1 MTDDRGERPDRERLE
16 RDFFPE
22 AEEILD
28 GLGAG
33 IRDLETSLASG
44 RAGPERINALFR
56 LAHSLKGLAGM
67 AGLQPLSDLT
77 HDLEDLLDGLR
88 LGRIGLGP
96 AAIALMQEAVDALFR
111 MARELAASGA
121 ASLDVAPLRQ
131 RLCGLEALPPP
142 AAAPGLTLDP
152 GLRAALTEYEEHRL
166 LENMRGGRSIFL
178 VRLSLDPGG
187 FDRGLH
193 RVLEILGG
201 RGEVIST
208 GPDAAGGPGDGM
220 RFILLL
226 ASEAPEAALA
236 ESLREF
242 TATIEAV
249 RSPEGPLEDAAG
261 GGAADATVEELKG
274 FSTSLRVP
282 VARLDEVLVQV
293 GDLSIALAALEGAAA
308 RAHDSHPGDREVR
321 EIDRQVRALLPRLR
335 VLQRSTVGTRLAPL
349 ERIFGRL
356 GPMVGRMAR
365 EAGKEVALHALGGET
380 EIDKALM
387 DGLAS
392 PLVQLLRNA
401 LGHGIEPPD
410 ERERAGK
417 PRRGRLVLS
426 AFRKANSVVVDVID
440 DGRGISTA
448 AVRASAEA
456 AGLVAPG
463 RALSDVEAWEM
474 IFAPGFSTASRVSQV
489 AGRGVGLDL
498 VRRSIRRLK
507 GAIEARSVAGRGATF
522 TLTLPITLALVQA
535 LIVRA
540 CGQRFAIPVASV
552 RENLRLEA
560 SRLRREGRREM
571 YDHPL
576 GSLPL
581 VRLEAL
587 IPGAPEAPPG
597 GQRFAV
603 VAGSPGR
610 HVGIVIDG
618 FVGQQEVVIK
628 PVGRRLR
635 DLPGLAGATDLGDAT
650 AVLVL
655 DPEALAGEE
664 KGERAAV

>member
-1 MTDDRGERPDRERLE
+1 MSDDRGDRPDRERLE

-33 IRDLETSLASG
+33 IRDLETALASG
-44 RAGPERINALFR
+44 RASPEPIDALFR

-67 AGLQPLSDLT
+67 AGLQPLSELT

-96 AAIALMQEAVDALFR
+96 AAIGLMQEAVDALFR
-111 MARELAASGA
+111 MARELADTSATG
-121 ASLDVAPLRQ
+121 LDMTPLRD
-131 RLCGLEALPPP
+131 RLRALESLPPPP
-142 AAAPGLTLDP
+142 AAPLMMLEP

-166 LENMRGGRSIFL
+166 LESARAGRSIFL
-178 VRLSLDPGG
+178 VRLRLDPQG
-187 FDRGLH
+187 FDRELP
-193 RVLEILGG
+193 RVLGILGG

-208 GPDAAGGPGDGM
+208 GPAAGAGDGM
-220 RFILLL
+220 RFVLLV
-226 ASEAPEAALA
+226 ASGEPAAGLA
-236 ESLREF
+236 ESLRGF
-242 TATIEAV
+242 TVEVVAV
-249 RSPEGPLEDAAG
+249 RVTEGQAEAAG
-261 GGAADATVEELKG
+261 ATAADAQELQG

-308 RAHDSHPGDREVR
+308 RARDSHPGDREVR
-321 EIDRQVRALLPRLR
+321 EIDRQVRALVPRLR
-335 VLQRSTVGTRLAPL
+335 ALQRGTIGTRLAPL

-365 EAGKEVALHALGGET
+365 EAGKEVDLHALGGET
-380 EIDKALM
+380 EIDKTLM

-401 LGHGIEPPD
+401 LAHGIEPPE

-426 AFRKANSVVVDVID
+426 AFRKANSVVIDVID
-440 DGRGISTA
+440 DGRGVSTA
-448 AVRASAEA
+448 AVRDAAVA

-463 RALSDVEAWEM
+463 AALSDAGAWEM
-474 IFAPGFSTASRVSQV
+474 IFAPGFSTAGQVDQV

-507 GAIEARSVAGRGATF
+507 GTIEARSTAGRGATF
-522 TLTLPITLALVQA
+522 TLTLPVTLALVQA

-552 RENLRLEA
+552 RENLRVEA
-560 SRLRREGRREM
+560 SRLRREGRREL

-587 IPGAPEAPPG
+587 IPGAPAAPPG
-597 GQRFAV
+597 SQRFAV
-603 VAGSPGR
+603 VAGPPGR
-610 HVGIVIDG
+610 PVGILIDG

-635 DLPGLAGATDLGDAT
+635 DLPGLAGATELGDAT

-664 KGERAAV
+664 SGERAAV